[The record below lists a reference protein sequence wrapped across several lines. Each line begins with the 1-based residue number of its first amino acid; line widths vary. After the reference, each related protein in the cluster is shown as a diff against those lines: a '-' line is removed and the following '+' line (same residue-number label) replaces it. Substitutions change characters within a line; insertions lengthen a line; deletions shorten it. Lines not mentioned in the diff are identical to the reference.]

1 MSLYFWNVGNKS
13 NMVVYDVDRF
23 NFIEVV
29 FVYKF
34 YYCSVLILV
43 ILVVEVINVID
54 IYILLFFF

>member
-1 MSLYFWNVGNKS
+1 
-13 NMVVYDVDRF
+13 MVVYDVDRF

-43 ILVVEVINVID
+43 ILVVEVISVID